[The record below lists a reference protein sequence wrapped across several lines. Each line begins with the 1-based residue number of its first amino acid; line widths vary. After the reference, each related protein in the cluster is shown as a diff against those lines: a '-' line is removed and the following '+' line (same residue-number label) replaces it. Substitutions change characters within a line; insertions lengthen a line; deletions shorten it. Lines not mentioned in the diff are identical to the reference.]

1 MGKEVFRKGGMQ
13 ERIDSLK
20 EGCRR
25 GGMQERNDAGMEGY
39 RKVGFSTERMRG
51 ITEGWDKG
59 KVG

>member
-1 MGKEVFRKGGMQ
+1 MQ

-51 ITEGWDKG
+51 IKEGWDKG